1 MGQCVMIVD
10 DDVDILETIA
20 DLLEARGFRV
30 LAAGDGA
37 AAMAELRKGARPCV
51 ILLDL
56 MMPGLTGEAF
66 RALQLADAALADI
79 PVVVLSGARSVDEV
93 AGRMGVESLAKP
105 IELAEL
111 VSTVERFC
119 TREATPR

>member
-1 MGQCVMIVD
+1 MGECVMIVD
-10 DDVDILETIA
+10 DDVDIRETIA

-37 AAMAELRKGARPCV
+37 AAMAELRRGARPCV

-56 MMPGLTGEAF
+56 MMPGLTGESF

-79 PVVVLSGARSVDEV
+79 PVVLLSGARAVDEV
-93 AGRMGVESLAKP
+93 ARRMGVEALAKP
-105 IELAEL
+105 LELAEL
-111 VSTVERFC
+111 VSTVGRFC
-119 TREATPR
+119 MREATPR